1 MASLFIVL
9 TSSLAKESGNIF
21 HPIEI
26 LFFRHLFGLLS
37 IFIFIFIFIVIIR
50 KFNLLQTKSIRSHGL
65 RAILGSLAIF
75 FMFYSVQYLSITE
88 ATSLFFLAP
97 LFVSII
103 SYPLLK
109 EKVGLYKGSFIIVG
123 LIGALIILQ
132 PEYISSVTGAV
143 MAILAAIFSGLGMI
157 CLRWIGKTEDAIT
170 TIFYYALIGALL
182 TLPALPFFWIMP
194 NNEEL
199 LILISIGILSSIL
212 QYFFTKSF
220 IHLPANV
227 AGAMIYMQ
235 IIWAIIIDL
244 VIWGIL
250 PSWVIIIGAS
260 IIICSNLFILKK
272 ESKAH

>member
-1 MASLFIVL
+1 
-9 TSSLAKESGNIF
+9 
-21 HPIEI
+21 
-26 LFFRHLFGLLS
+26 
-37 IFIFIFIFIVIIR
+37 
-50 KFNLLQTKSIRSHGL
+50 
-65 RAILGSLAIF
+65 
-75 FMFYSVQYLSITE
+75 MFYSVQYLSITE

-244 VIWGIL
+244 VIWGVL
-250 PSWVIIIGAS
+250 PSWIIIIGAS